1 MRHRSIAT
9 LAAVL
14 TAALTSLAAAQQTAP
29 DSTHLQRDMAHD
41 QGQISA
47 DTVKRDKEIAMRDSL
62 RTTLDQDQAKTH
74 SETLAIDS
82 TKARLASEEKASPR
96 DTAAINHDKAALAQE
111 RKQLDQDLDR
121 SQKEKAKVE
130 KLDKQAQK
138 ESDAAIDAHHDLN
151 KDHEKASSPKTTEP
165 KSSASKS
172 TKH

>member
-1 MRHRSIAT
+1 MRHRPIAT

-29 DSTHLQRDMAHD
+29 DSTHLQRDMSRD
-41 QGQISA
+41 QRQISA
-47 DTVKRDKEIAMRDSL
+47 DTVKRDKEIAMRDSA
-62 RTTLDQDQAKTH
+62 RATLNQDQTKTH
-74 SETLAIDS
+74 SEALAIDS
-82 TKARLASEEKASPR
+82 TKAQLAREEKASPR
-96 DTAAINHDKAALAQE
+96 DTAAINRDKAKLEQE

-130 KLDKQAQK
+130 KMDKQVQK

-151 KDHEKASSPKTTEP
+151 KDREKSSTPKTTEP
-165 KSSASKS
+165 KSSTSKG